1 MYGDTALFVENI
13 MLGSRRIPSCS
24 RGRSFVTHDY
34 DIYLTTPVS
43 YQHAGRHIL
52 PPHCTRYR
60 HIPGSGLHHCAS
72 LRLQPQAHQVQVPGP
87 GRRPRRHVQRLPAA
101 LPGPRRV
108 RVERSTR
115 TANKNVALLAAS
127 INATAG
133 AGGPWGGKMQDYP
146 GPDPSKVFGSCGLRM
161 MEGQH
166 NLR

>member
-1 MYGDTALFVENI
+1 MLAGILYLLFAPATATSLAAGCTTVPPSASSPKLTKCKYLV
-13 MLGSRRIPSCS
+13 LG
-24 RGRSFVTHDY
+24 G
-34 DIYLTTPVS
+34 
-43 YQHAGRHIL
+43 
-52 PPHCTRYR
+52 
-60 HIPGSGLHHCAS
+60 
-72 LRLQPQAHQVQVPGP
+72 GP
-87 GRRPRRHVQRLPAA
+87 GGMFSAYLLRSLGRDVC
-101 LPGPRRV
+101 V
-108 RVERSTR
+108 VERSTR